1 MEFTTSGFAALRSKP
16 KLIASVDDRMI
27 GVMRLI
33 LASSALLI
41 IYIDPSEPDRLV
53 DVTYT
58 SLVLYVAFSAAL
70 YFLSLWKPQRSG
82 WLSTWAPWMDV
93 SCYLVLVALSSGT
106 NSIFFFFFFFPILV
120 SSFCQGFRAG
130 LQITISSAVL
140 FIIVGYA
147 TAPAEPHFQL
157 NRFLLRPV
165 YLLVLGYMIAYW
177 GRYEIRLKQRLQ
189 VLRDISTVSN
199 PRFGIDHTVNW
210 MMQRLR
216 EYFEADSVL
225 LILETK
231 NADIFLLRRVTSENV
246 NTSPAPQAVGKDVAT
261 LFLSTPATEALIY
274 RGGSSGILSYNIT
287 RDEISRDDDRHAPL
301 VNALEHKRFMSVPVN
316 HHGRL
321 IGRCYFVG
329 GPSKYSSS
337 DVNFILQAVD
347 QVLPVID
354 NIGLV
359 DRMAS
364 DAAEHERERIAR
376 DIHDSVIQ
384 PYIGFQLGLT
394 AIMQRIERGDPDVPE
409 RIHELSDL
417 TAKGISDLR
426 HYIRGIKADE
436 GDEHTLLIP
445 AVRRFA
451 AKFSQVTGIQV
462 EVKASDTIAVSD
474 RLAGEV
480 FQMINEGLSN
490 VRRHTHAQKA
500 RAVIIQEN
508 GNLLVRI
515 ENEDVEGT
523 AGVSFHPRSLAE
535 RASALGGHL
544 TVENGGNTNTV
555 VNIKIPL

>member
-1 MEFTTSGFAALRSKP
+1 MEVTTSGIAALRSKR

-53 DVTYT
+53 DVTYA

-70 YFLSLWKPQRSG
+70 YFLSLWQPGRFG
-82 WLSTWAPWMDV
+82 RLSSWAPWMDV
-93 SCYLVLVALSSGT
+93 SWYTLLIALSSGT

-120 SSFCQGFRAG
+120 SSFRQGFKSG
-130 LQITISSAVL
+130 LQITIASAVL
-140 FIIVGYA
+140 FIIVGSA

-165 YLLVLGYMIAYW
+165 YLIVLGYMIAYW
-177 GRYEIRLKQRLQ
+177 GGSEIRLKQRLQ
-189 VLRDISTVSN
+189 LLRDISTFSN

-210 MMQRLR
+210 MMERLR
-216 EYFEADSVL
+216 EFFEADSVL

-231 NADIFLLRRVTSENV
+231 NADSFLLRSVTRENA
-246 NTSPAPQAVGKDVAT
+246 NPNPAAQEVAKDIAT
-261 LFLSTPATEALIY
+261 LFLSTPADEALIY
-274 RGGSSGILSYNIT
+274 RGSSSEILSYNII
-287 RDEISRDDDRHAPL
+287 RNEVSRDANRHAPL
-301 VNALEHKRFMSVPVN
+301 VNALEHRRFMSVPVN
-316 HHGRL
+316 HHGRS

-329 GPSKYSSS
+329 GSSKYSSS

-354 NIGLV
+354 NIRLV
-359 DRMAS
+359 DRLAS
-364 DAAEHERERIAR
+364 DAADHERERIAR

-384 PYIGFQLGLT
+384 PYIGFQLGL
-394 AIMQRIERGDPDVPE
+394 AAVIQKIERGDPDVSE

-417 TAKGISDLR
+417 TAKGIADLR

-436 GDEHTLLIP
+436 GGEDTLLIP

-451 AKFSQVTGIQV
+451 TKFSQATGIQV
-462 EVKASDTIAVSD
+462 EIQASDTIAVSD

-500 RAVIIQEN
+500 RALLIQEN
-508 GNLLVRI
+508 GNLLVQI
-515 ENEDVEGT
+515 ENEAVEGT
-523 AGVSFHPRSLAE
+523 QRVSFHPRSLAE
-535 RASALGGHL
+535 RASALGGQL
-544 TVENGGNTNTV
+544 TVENGENSKTV
-555 VNIKIPL
+555 ISIRIPL

>member
-1 MEFTTSGFAALRSKP
+1 VELTTSGIAALRSKR
-16 KLIASVDDRMI
+16 KLITSVDDRMI

-41 IYIDPSEPDRLV
+41 ISIDPSEPDRLV
-53 DVTYT
+53 NVTYA
-58 SLVLYVAFSAAL
+58 SLVLYVVFSATL
-70 YFLSLWKPQRSG
+70 YFLSLLKPGRFA
-82 WLSTWAPWMDV
+82 WLSSWAPWMDV
-93 SCYLVLVALSSGT
+93 GWYIILVALSSGT

-120 SSFCQGFRAG
+120 SSFRQGFKSG
-130 LQITISSAVL
+130 LQITIASAVL

-147 TAPAEPHFQL
+147 TAPSEPHFQL

-165 YLLVLGYMIAYW
+165 YLMVLGYMIAYW
-177 GRYEIRLKQRLQ
+177 GGYEIRLKQRLQ
-189 VLRDISTVSN
+189 LLRDISTFSN

-210 MMQRLR
+210 MMERLR
-216 EYFEADSVL
+216 EFFESDSVL

-231 NADIFLLRRVTSENV
+231 NADGFLLRRVTRENA
-246 NTSPAPQAVGKDVAT
+246 NSNPAAQAVAKDIAT
-261 LFLSTPATEALIY
+261 LFLSTPADEALIN
-274 RGGSSGILSYNIT
+274 RGSSSGILSYNLT
-287 RDEISRDDDRHAPL
+287 RNEVARDENRRAPL
-301 VNALEHKRFMSVPVN
+301 ASALEYSPFMSVPVN

-337 DVNFILQAVD
+337 DVNFILQAID

-354 NIGLV
+354 NIRLV

-394 AIMQRIERGDPDVPE
+394 AVMQKIQRGDADVPE
-409 RIHELSDL
+409 RINELSDL

-426 HYIRGIKADE
+426 HYIRGIKSE
-436 GDEHTLLIP
+436 GGEGGILLTP

-451 AKFSQVTGIQV
+451 SKFSQATGIQV
-462 EVKASDTIAVSD
+462 EVQASDAIALTD

-490 VRRHTHAQKA
+490 VRRHTRAQKA

-515 ENEDVEGT
+515 ENEVSQDT
-523 AGVSFHPRSLAE
+523 PRVSFRPRSLSE
-535 RASALGGHL
+535 RAAALGGQL
-544 TVENGGNTNTV
+544 TVEDEDGRSTI
-555 VNIKIPL
+555 VNIRIPL

>member
-1 MEFTTSGFAALRSKP
+1 MELTTSGIAALRSKR

-53 DVTYT
+53 NVTYA
-58 SLVLYVAFSAAL
+58 SLVLYVVFSAGL
-70 YFLSLWKPQRSG
+70 YFLSLLKPGRFG
-82 WLSTWAPWMDV
+82 WLSSGAPWMDV
-93 SCYLVLVALSSGT
+93 AWYVVLVALSSGT

-120 SSFCQGFRAG
+120 SSFCQGFKSG
-130 LQITISSAVL
+130 LKITIVSAVL

-165 YLLVLGYMIAYW
+165 YLMVLGYMIAYW
-177 GRYEIRLKQRLQ
+177 GGYEIRLKQRLQ
-189 VLRDISTVSN
+189 LLRDISTFSN

-210 MMQRLR
+210 MMERLR
-216 EYFEADSVL
+216 DFFDSDSVL

-231 NADIFLLRRVTSENV
+231 STDGFLLRRVTRESANS
-246 NTSPAPQAVGKDVAT
+246 NTAVTAVAKDIAT
-261 LFLSTPATEALIY
+261 LFLSTPADEALIN
-274 RGGSSGILSYNIT
+274 RGGSFGIVSYNIT
-287 RDEISRDDDRHAPL
+287 RNDVSRDEESHDQL
-301 VNALEHKRFMSVPVN
+301 VNALEYKRFMSVPVN
-316 HHGRL
+316 YHGRL

-329 GPSKYSSS
+329 GPWKYGSS
-337 DVNFILQAVD
+337 DVNFILQAID

-354 NIGLV
+354 NIRLV

-364 DAAEHERERIAR
+364 DAAEHERDRIAR

-394 AIMQRIERGDPDVPE
+394 AVMQKIQRGDEDVPE
-409 RIHELSDL
+409 RINELSDL

-426 HYIRGIKADE
+426 HYIRGIKTE
-436 GDEHTLLIP
+436 GGDEDTLLTP

-451 AKFSQVTGIQV
+451 SKFSQATGIQV
-462 EVKASDTIAVSD
+462 EVRASDVITVSD

-490 VRRHTHAQKA
+490 VRRHTRAQKA
-500 RAVIIQEN
+500 RAVLIQEN

-515 ENEDVEGT
+515 ENEVSDDT
-523 AGVSFHPRSLAE
+523 TRVSFRPRSLAE
-535 RASALGGHL
+535 RAAALGGEL
-544 TVENGGNTNTV
+544 TVENGDGGTTV
-555 VNIKIPL
+555 VSIKIPL

>member
-1 MEFTTSGFAALRSKP
+1 MDLASSGIAALRSKR

-53 DVTYT
+53 NVTYA
-58 SLVLYVAFSAAL
+58 SLVLYIIFSATL
-70 YFLSLWKPQRSG
+70 YFLSLLKPGRFER
-82 WLSTWAPWMDV
+82 LSTWAPWMDV
-93 SCYLVLVALSSGT
+93 GWYLVLVALSSGT

-120 SSFCQGFRAG
+120 LSFCHGFKSG
-130 LQITISSAVL
+130 LQITIASAVL

-165 YLLVLGYMIAYW
+165 YLMVLGYMIAYW
-177 GRYEIRLKQRLQ
+177 GGYEIRLKQRLQ
-189 VLRDISTVSN
+189 LLRDISTFSN

-210 MMQRLR
+210 VMERLR
-216 EYFEADSVL
+216 EFFDADSVL

-231 NADIFLLRRVTSENV
+231 SADGFLLRRVSRENA
-246 NTSPAPQAVGKDVAT
+246 NSNPAGEVVAKDLAT
-261 LFLSTPATEALIY
+261 LFLSTPADEALIY
-274 RGGSSGILSYNIT
+274 RGSSSEILSYNIT
-287 RDEISRDDDRHAPL
+287 RNEVSRDESRSAPL
-301 VNALEHKRFMSVPVN
+301 VNALESRSFMSVPVN
-316 HHGRL
+316 YHGRL
-321 IGRCYFVG
+321 IGRCYFVSG
-329 GPSKYSSS
+329 ASNYSSA
-337 DVNFILQAVD
+337 DVNFILQAID

-354 NIGLV
+354 NIRLV

-394 AIMQRIERGDPDVPE
+394 AVMQKIERGDTDVTE

-436 GDEHTLLIP
+436 GDEDTLLIP

-451 AKFSQVTGIQV
+451 SKFSQATGIQV
-462 EVKASDTIAVSD
+462 EVQATDAIAVTD
-474 RLAGEV
+474 RLAGEL

-490 VRRHTHAQKA
+490 VRRHTRAQKA
-500 RAVIIQEN
+500 RAVLIQEN
-508 GNLLVRI
+508 GNLLIRI
-515 ENEDVEGT
+515 ENEVSQDT
-523 AGVSFHPRSLAE
+523 PRVSFRPRSLAE
-535 RASALGGHL
+535 RASALGGQL
-544 TVENGGNTNTV
+544 AVENEGRSTV
-555 VNIKIPL
+555 VSIRIPL